1 MTAPAP
7 RRLLGDL
14 ALWAALCGA
23 HVVWFRG
30 DPAPSVARDLV
41 LPLLVATVVVPLAR
55 HRPTAAVALAGA
67 LCAAGLAD
75 ATSPAHVAVLT
86 LGTTSCLLG
95 VRTAGTRTPLLVLA
109 GCLAAALAVCA
120 VLRAGPVWWFYT
132 LTVLPTALLLP
143 WLAGRYW
150 RGRTELVSGGW
161 RLARSLEERQ
171 RFVAERARLTERADI
186 AADMHDSLGHALSL
200 AALRAGAL
208 ELSPTLAGRDRED
221 LAELR
226 GTIADAVDQL
236 RETVT
241 VLRAAPDALLPSA
254 VAPADTVEALLGRA
268 VASGVPVRWERE
280 GPPPVLSPLIER
292 GVYRVVREALTNAV
306 KHAPGSTVRVRIT
319 HDHERD
325 HTRVRVVNALPV
337 PGPSA
342 VRPAGGHGLAG
353 LRERVTVLGGTLW
366 TGPYEDGFHVSATL
380 PHRAT
385 PPHHAED
392 PDAGKDGTG
401 KDVRGQDARGQDVGG
416 QDGGG
421 QDGSGR
427 NSRTKT
433 GGGPHAGGSASEAAR
448 RLAQVR
454 RSTRLRLA
462 AAFAIPAGAALFFV
476 PAAVFLAYQLSTGVL
491 APSRYEELHVGGT
504 RAELAELLPAR
515 PFPYPPDD
523 ARSAPRPPGTEC
535 VFYRS
540 NGNLLAEV
548 DLYRLCWS
556 GPRLTAKDVLV
567 P

>member
-1 MTAPAP
+1 MTAPAH

-30 DPAPSVARDLV
+30 DSDPSVTGDLV
-41 LPLLVATVVVPLAR
+41 LPLLVATVAVPLAR
-55 HRPTAAVALAGA
+55 RRPTAAVALAGA

-95 VRTAGTRTPLLVLA
+95 VRTAGARTPLLVLA

-132 LTVLPTALLLP
+132 LAVLPTALLLP

-208 ELSPTLAGRDRED
+208 ELSPTLTERDRED

-236 RETVT
+236 RETVS
-241 VLRAAPDALLPSA
+241 VLRTGPDALPPSA
-254 VAPADTVEALLGRA
+254 VAPADTVEELLGRA

-280 GPPPVLSPLIER
+280 GPAPALSPLIER

-306 KHAPGSTVRVRIT
+306 KHAPGGTVRVRIT

-337 PGPSA
+337 PGPPP
-342 VRPAGGHGLAG
+342 VRPIGGHGLAG

-366 TGPYEDGFHVSATL
+366 AGPYEDGFHVSATL

-385 PPHHAED
+385 PPHGA
-392 PDAGKDGTG
+392 AK
-401 KDVRGQDARGQDVGG
+401 
-416 QDGGG
+416 GGG
-421 QDGSGR
+421 EQQSRPR
-427 NSRTKT
+427 NS
-433 GGGPHAGGSASEAAR
+433 GGPRTGGSASEAAG

-476 PAAVFLAYQLSTGVL
+476 PAAVFLAYQLGTGVL

-523 ARSAPRPPGTEC
+523 ARAAPRPPGTEC

-556 GPRLTAKDVLV
+556 GPRLAAKDVLV

>member
-7 RRLLGDL
+7 RRVLGDL

-30 DPAPSVARDLV
+30 DATPSVVRDLV
-41 LPLLVATVVVPLAR
+41 LPLLVATVAVPLAR
-55 HRPTAAVALAGA
+55 HRPTGAVALAGA
-67 LCAAGLAD
+67 LCAVGLAD
-75 ATSPAHVAVLT
+75 ATSPAHVSVLT
-86 LGTTSCLLG
+86 LGAASCLLG
-95 VRTAGTRTPLLVLA
+95 VRAAGARTPLLVLA

-186 AADMHDSLGHALSL
+186 AADMHDSLGHVLSL
-200 AALRAGAL
+200 VALRAGAL
-208 ELSPTLAGRDRED
+208 ELSPTLDARDRED

-226 GTIADAVDQL
+226 RTIADAVDHL

-241 VLRAAPDALLPSA
+241 VLRTEPGSESESGWGSGSGSGSGSDAGSGRDTDTGTDEGTGAGASPGADADALLPAA

-268 VASGVPVRWERE
+268 VAAGVPVRWERE
-280 GPPPVLSPLIER
+280 GPPPTLSPLIER
-292 GVYRVVREALTNAV
+292 GVYRVVREALTNAT
-306 KHAPGSTVRVRIT
+306 KHAPGSTVRVRIA
-319 HDHERD
+319 HDRD
-325 HTRVRVVNALPV
+325 HDRTHVRIVNALPV
-337 PGPSA
+337 PGPS
-342 VRPAGGHGLAG
+342 PTPPGGGHGLAG
-353 LRERVTVLGGTLW
+353 LRERVTVLGGTLR

-385 PPHHAED
+385 PPHRAEAPGD
-392 PDAGKDGTG
+392 
-401 KDVRGQDARGQDVGG
+401 
-416 QDGGG
+416 
-421 QDGSGR
+421 
-427 NSRTKT
+427 
-433 GGGPHAGGSASEAAR
+433 GGSASEAVR

-454 RSTRLRLA
+454 RSARRRLA
-462 AAFAIPAGAALFFV
+462 AAFAVPAGAALFFV

-491 APSRYEELHVGGT
+491 PPSAYEELRVGRT
-504 RAELAELLPAR
+504 RAELAGLLPAR
-515 PFPYPPDD
+515 PFPYPPDG
-523 ARSAPRPPGTEC
+523 ARSAHRPPGTEC
-535 VFYRS
+535 GFYRS

-556 GPRLTAKDVLV
+556 GTRLAAKDVLR

>member
-1 MTAPAP
+1 MTAPAH

-30 DPAPSVARDLV
+30 DPNPSVTRDLV
-41 LPLLVATVVVPLAR
+41 LPLLVATAAVPLAR

-86 LGTTSCLLG
+86 LGTTSLLLG
-95 VRTAGTRTPLLVLA
+95 VRTAGARTPLLVLA

-143 WLAGRYW
+143 WLAGRYR

-208 ELSPTLAGRDRED
+208 ELSPTLTARDRED

-241 VLRAAPDALLPSA
+241 VLRTGPDALPHAA

-280 GPPPVLSPLIER
+280 GPPPALSPLIER

-337 PGPSA
+337 PGPST
-342 VRPAGGHGLAG
+342 VRPVGGHGLAG

-366 TGPYEDGFHVSATL
+366 TGPFEDGFHVSATL

-385 PPHHAED
+385 PPHDAGEH
-392 PDAGKDGTG
+392 DAGKDG
-401 KDVRGQDARGQDVGG
+401 GG
-416 QDGGG
+416 Q
-421 QDGSGR
+421 QSGTG
-427 NSRTKT
+427 NS
-433 GGGPHAGGSASEAAR
+433 GGPHTGGSASEAAR

-523 ARSAPRPPGTEC
+523 ARAAPRPPGTEC

-556 GPRLTAKDVLV
+556 GLRLAAKDVLV